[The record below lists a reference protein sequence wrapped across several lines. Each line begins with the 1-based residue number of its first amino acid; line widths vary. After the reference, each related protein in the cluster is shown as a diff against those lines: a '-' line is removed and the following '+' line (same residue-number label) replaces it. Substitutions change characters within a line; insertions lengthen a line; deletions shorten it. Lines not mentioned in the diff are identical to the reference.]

1 MNSFLS
7 LTLGRSLV
15 NNYISFIAMRIFLM
29 VRYVV
34 FNGIYITNKYFIEGI
49 VLLIT
54 IHINIK
60 KITIKINIRLKLM
73 ITLNFQLLAN
83 LSLIVE

>member
-60 KITIKINIRLKLM
+60 KITIKINIR
-73 ITLNFQLLAN
+73 
-83 LSLIVE
+83 